1 MSWRTFVDTCPIA
14 VATSFR
20 NLRKRAL
27 ARHAPG
33 VFPCSHVRKHRDM
46 PSLFT
51 SCVSMV
57 DLSVRGVRAADI
69 SSSVR
74 GNDGGT
80 FQTLVGKSS
89 PSLGCALLSSVSALC
104 WSGCADGTF
113 HVHKLR
119 YHFLC
124 ANPPRRQAP
133 RAGRCRAGLGEVRKG
148 LSRRL
153 HVGDRVAAGG
163 LSPGRHLG
171 GGRLE

>member
-1 MSWRTFVDTCPIA
+1 V
-14 VATSFR
+14 
-20 NLRKRAL
+20 

-74 GNDGGT
+74 GNAGGT

-124 ANPPRRQAP
+124 ATPPRRQAP

-153 HVGDRVAAGG
+153 RVGDRVAAGG
-163 LSPGRHLG
+163 LGPGRHLG